1 MDFRSVELSF
11 YRDVT
16 LFSMFMVLYFLF
28 IIPYSRTYPGV
39 NRLYSHRCRVVLGMG
54 IDQVYTPPWI
64 FVYFFDADV
73 VELTIVNS
81 RAYGLQE
88 CRTVIL

>member
-16 LFSMFMVLYFLF
+16 LFSMFMVSYFLF

-39 NRLYSHRCRVVLGMG
+39 NKLYSHRCRVVLSMG
-54 IDQVYTPPWI
+54 IGQVYTPLGF
-64 FVYFFDADV
+64 FVYFLV
-73 VELTIVNS
+73 QML
-81 RAYGLQE
+81 
-88 CRTVIL
+88 